1 MKTLKILFLLTV
13 ALVAAAA
20 VIFGMRDY
28 KSGYEVGDIATDFS
42 LKDVSGNQV
51 SLSQF
56 NDAKGFILVFMCNTC
71 PFSIANEERILALDK
86 KYKSV
91 GFPVIGINPNNPVV
105 SPGDSFE
112 AMQQRA
118 KEKNLTFPY
127 LFDEGQQVY
136 PQYGATKT
144 PHVFILKKENGLV
157 IKYIGAIDNSVRDSE
172 TVTEKYVEN
181 AINSLLSDE
190 DIKTTT
196 TKAIGCSIK
205 E

>member
-1 MKTLKILFLLTV
+1 MKTLKILVLLTV

-28 KSGYEVGDIATDFS
+28 KTGYEVGDIATDFS
-42 LKDVSGNQV
+42 LKDVSGKQV

-118 KEKNLTFPY
+118 KEKNFTFPY

-144 PHVFILKKENGLV
+144 PHVFILKKESGLV
-157 IKYIGAIDNSVRDSE
+157 VKYIGAIDDSVRDSE
-172 TVTEKYVEN
+172 TVTENYVEN

-190 DIKTTT
+190 DIKTTS

>member
-1 MKTLKILFLLTV
+1 MKTLKILVLLTV

-28 KSGYEVGDIATDFS
+28 KTGYEVGDIATDFS

-118 KEKNLTFPY
+118 KEKNFTFPY

-157 IKYIGAIDNSVRDSE
+157 VKYMGAIDDSVRDSE

-190 DIKTTT
+190 DIKTTS

>member
-1 MKTLKILFLLTV
+1 MKTLKILVLLTV

-28 KSGYEVGDIATDFS
+28 KTGYEVGDIATDFS
-42 LKDVSGNQV
+42 LKDVSGKQV

-118 KEKNLTFPY
+118 KEKNFTFPY

-157 IKYIGAIDNSVRDSE
+157 VKYIGAIDDSVRDSE

-190 DIKTTT
+190 DIKTTS

>member
-42 LKDVSGNQV
+42 LKNVSGNQV

-118 KEKNLTFPY
+118 KEKNFTFPY

-144 PHVFILKKENGLV
+144 PHVFILKKENDLV
-157 IKYIGAIDNSVRDSE
+157 VKYIGAIDNSVRDSE

>member
-112 AMQQRA
+112 AMQQRS
-118 KEKNLTFPY
+118 KEKNFTFPY
-127 LFDEGQQVY
+127 LFDEEQQVY

>member
-1 MKTLKILFLLTV
+1 MKTLKILVLLTV

-28 KSGYEVGDIATDFS
+28 KTGYEVGDIATDFS

-118 KEKNLTFPY
+118 KEKNFTFPY
-127 LFDEGQQVY
+127 LFDEEQQVY

-157 IKYIGAIDNSVRDSE
+157 VKYIGAIDDSVRDSE

-190 DIKTTT
+190 DIKTTS

>member
-1 MKTLKILFLLTV
+1 MKTLKILVLLTV

-112 AMQQRA
+112 AMQQRS
-118 KEKNLTFPY
+118 KEKNFTFPY
-127 LFDEGQQVY
+127 LFDEEQQVY
-136 PQYGATKT
+136 PLYGATKT
-144 PHVFILKKENGLV
+144 PHVFILKKESGLV
-157 IKYIGAIDNSVRDSE
+157 VKYIGAIDDSVRDSE

-190 DIKTTT
+190 DIKTTS

>member
-1 MKTLKILFLLTV
+1 MKTLKILVLLTV

-42 LKDVSGNQV
+42 LKDVSGKQV

-56 NDAKGFILVFMCNTC
+56 NYAKGFILVFMCNTC

-118 KEKNLTFPY
+118 KEKNFTFPY

-157 IKYIGAIDNSVRDSE
+157 VKYIGAIDDSVRDSE

-190 DIKTTT
+190 DIKTTS

>member
-1 MKTLKILFLLTV
+1 MKTLKILVLLTV

-28 KSGYEVGDIATDFS
+28 KTGYEVGDIATDFS
-42 LKDVSGNQV
+42 LKDVSGKQV

-118 KEKNLTFPY
+118 KEKNFTFPY

-157 IKYIGAIDNSVRDSE
+157 VKYIGAIDDSVRDSE
-172 TVTEKYVEN
+172 TVTENYVEN

-190 DIKTTT
+190 DIKTTS

>member
-1 MKTLKILFLLTV
+1 MKTLKILVLLTV

-28 KSGYEVGDIATDFS
+28 KTGYEVGDIATDFS
-42 LKDVSGNQV
+42 LKDVSGKQV

-118 KEKNLTFPY
+118 KEKNFTFPY
-127 LFDEGQQVY
+127 LFDEEQQVY

-157 IKYIGAIDNSVRDSE
+157 VKYIGAIDDSVRDSE
-172 TVTEKYVEN
+172 TVTENYVEN

-190 DIKTTT
+190 DIKTTS

>member
-1 MKTLKILFLLTV
+1 MKTLKILVLLTV

-42 LKDVSGNQV
+42 LKDVSGKQV

-118 KEKNLTFPY
+118 KEKNFTFPY

-157 IKYIGAIDNSVRDSE
+157 VKYIGAIDDSVRDSE

-190 DIKTTT
+190 DIKTTS

>member
-118 KEKNLTFPY
+118 KEKNFTFPY

-157 IKYIGAIDNSVRDSE
+157 VKYIGAIDNSVRDSE

>member
-1 MKTLKILFLLTV
+1 MKTLKILVLLTV

-28 KSGYEVGDIATDFS
+28 KTGYEVGDIATDFS

-118 KEKNLTFPY
+118 KEKNFTFPY

-157 IKYIGAIDNSVRDSE
+157 VKYIGAIDDSVRDSE

-190 DIKTTT
+190 DIKTTS

>member
-1 MKTLKILFLLTV
+1 MKTLKILVLLTV

-42 LKDVSGNQV
+42 LKDVSGKQV

-118 KEKNLTFPY
+118 KEKNFTFPY
-127 LFDEGQQVY
+127 LFDEEQQVY

-157 IKYIGAIDNSVRDSE
+157 VKYIGAID
-172 TVTEKYVEN
+172 
-181 AINSLLSDE
+181 E
-190 DIKTTT
+190 DIKTTS

>member
-1 MKTLKILFLLTV
+1 MKTLKILVLLTV

-28 KSGYEVGDIATDFS
+28 KTGYEVGDIATDFS

-112 AMQQRA
+112 AMQQRS
-118 KEKNLTFPY
+118 KEKNFTFPY

-157 IKYIGAIDNSVRDSE
+157 VKYIGAIDDSVRDSE

>member
-1 MKTLKILFLLTV
+1 MKTLKILVLLTV

-42 LKDVSGNQV
+42 LKDVSGKQV

-105 SPGDSFE
+105 SPGDNFE

-118 KEKNLTFPY
+118 KEKNFTFPY

-144 PHVFILKKENGLV
+144 PHVFILKKESGLV
-157 IKYIGAIDNSVRDSE
+157 VKYIGAIDDSVRDSE
-172 TVTEKYVEN
+172 TVTENYVEN

-190 DIKTTT
+190 DIKTTS

>member
-1 MKTLKILFLLTV
+1 MKTLKILVLLTV

-42 LKDVSGNQV
+42 LKDVSGKQV

-118 KEKNLTFPY
+118 KEKNFTFPY
-127 LFDEGQQVY
+127 LFDEEQQVY
-136 PQYGATKT
+136 PKYGATKT
-144 PHVFILKKENGLV
+144 PHVFILKKENDLV
-157 IKYIGAIDNSVRDSE
+157 VKYIGAIDDSVRDSE
-172 TVTEKYVEN
+172 TVNEKYVEN

-190 DIKTTT
+190 DIKTTS

>member
-42 LKDVSGNQV
+42 LKNVSGNQV

-118 KEKNLTFPY
+118 KEKNFTFPY

-144 PHVFILKKENGLV
+144 PHVFILKKENDLV
-157 IKYIGAIDNSVRDSE
+157 VKYIGAIDNSVRDSE

-181 AINSLLSDE
+181 AINSLLSDD

>member
-1 MKTLKILFLLTV
+1 MKTLKILVLLTV

-112 AMQQRA
+112 AMQQRS
-118 KEKNLTFPY
+118 KEKNFTFPY
-127 LFDEGQQVY
+127 LFDEEQQVY
-136 PQYGATKT
+136 PLYGATKT

-157 IKYIGAIDNSVRDSE
+157 VKYIGAIDDSVRDSE
-172 TVTEKYVEN
+172 TVTENYVEN

-190 DIKTTT
+190 DIKTTS

>member
-1 MKTLKILFLLTV
+1 MKTLKILVLLTV

-42 LKDVSGNQV
+42 LKDVSGKQV

-112 AMQQRA
+112 SMQQRA
-118 KEKNLTFPY
+118 KERNFTFPY
-127 LFDEGQQVY
+127 LFDEEQQVY

-157 IKYIGAIDNSVRDSE
+157 VKYMGAIDDSVRDSE

-190 DIKTTT
+190 DIKITS

>member
-1 MKTLKILFLLTV
+1 MKTLKILVLLTV

-28 KSGYEVGDIATDFS
+28 KTGYEVGDIATDFS
-42 LKDVSGNQV
+42 LKDVSGKQV

-118 KEKNLTFPY
+118 KEKNFTFPY
-127 LFDEGQQVY
+127 LFDEEQQVY

-157 IKYIGAIDNSVRDSE
+157 VKYIGAIDNSVRDSE

>member
-1 MKTLKILFLLTV
+1 MKTLKILVLLTV

-28 KSGYEVGDIATDFS
+28 KTGYEVGDIATDFS

-118 KEKNLTFPY
+118 KEKNFTFPY
-127 LFDEGQQVY
+127 LFDEEQQVY

-144 PHVFILKKENGLV
+144 PHVFILKKDNDLV
-157 IKYIGAIDNSVRDSE
+157 VKYIGAIDDSVRDSE

-190 DIKTTT
+190 DIKTTS